1 MNQKKLLIVQIC
13 DVLVLRRRLCI
24 SSMLGLGLGF
34 RARVAAAHF
43 SSNLAPFFPTYTRK
57 SDRKLTFSV
66 FSCVQVEL
74 LRLRLSSQ
82 YPKLEIKS
90 VDGFQGREKEAVVIS
105 LVRSN
110 PKGINPKR
118 EMVRHLNGTSI
129 GLKIL

>member
-24 SSMLGLGLGF
+24 SSRLGF
-34 RARVAAAHF
+34 RARVPAAHF

-57 SDRKLTFSV
+57 SDRKLTFSM

-82 YPKLEIKS
+82 YPTLEIKS

-110 PKGINPKR
+110 PKGINRKR
-118 EMVRHLNGTSI
+118 QMERHLNGTSI